1 MNNALF
7 VKRLFFV
14 VFAGVL
20 FITGWRLLPTTG
32 NFENTLPIYFGAT
45 TLFLSGGLVISWA
58 FQKWALVKLCLF
70 LANLTFTGF
79 MFSSFG
85 WKYATFFALG
95 VIAIYMLY
103 KPRTNKRVS

>member
-45 TLFLSGGLVISWA
+45 TLFLSGGLVIS
-58 FQKWALVKLCLF
+58 
-70 LANLTFTGF
+70 
-79 MFSSFG
+79 
-85 WKYATFFALG
+85 
-95 VIAIYMLY
+95 
-103 KPRTNKRVS
+103 